1 MIDYSSVSQIK
12 EILELFR
19 LGMQKKFGQNF
30 LISDRFRNAVFEQL
44 DIEAVS
50 SAWEIGP
57 GLGSLTALFPE
68 DKNLVLFEI
77 DYGFIRFLEM
87 EFPQRR
93 IVAGD
98 FIKTFPAFCRENPVP
113 DLIYGNL
120 PYCAAAAMI
129 GALIE
134 KETLPSRMVFTVQK
148 EVAQRMKA
156 RPGSKDYSSFSLL
169 CALDYK
175 VEIPFQIPADAFFP
189 QPEVV
194 SAVVVMTRRS
204 GTETVNRDLYLT
216 LAKEM
221 FKSRRKTLR
230 NNLNALK
237 GRFPLERLEAAF
249 CSAGVELNDR
259 GENVD
264 PETLCRV
271 VGFLSES

>member
-30 LISDRFRNAVFEQL
+30 LISDRFRNAVFEQM
-44 DIEAVS
+44 DIESVS

-113 DLIYGNL
+113 G
-120 PYCAAAAMI
+120 
-129 GALIE
+129 G
-134 KETLPSRMVFTVQK
+134 RRG
-148 EVAQRMKA
+148 VA
-156 RPGSKDYSSFSLL
+156 
-169 CALDYK
+169 
-175 VEIPFQIPADAFFP
+175 PAFLF
-189 QPEVV
+189 
-194 SAVVVMTRRS
+194 
-204 GTETVNRDLYLT
+204 G
-216 LAKEM
+216 
-221 FKSRRKTLR
+221 
-230 NNLNALK
+230 
-237 GRFPLERLEAAF
+237 AF
-249 CSAGVELNDR
+249 CYPPNPTPTAALFFRSLR
-259 GENVD
+259 WF
-264 PETLCRV
+264 PPL
-271 VGFLSES
+271 L

>member
-1 MIDYSSVSQIK
+1 MIDYSSVGQIK

-19 LGMQKKFGQNF
+19 LSMQKKFGQNF
-30 LISDRFRNAVFEQL
+30 LVSDRFRKAVFGQL
-44 DIEAVS
+44 NAAAVS

-68 DKNLVLFEI
+68 EKNLVLFEI
-77 DYGFIRFLEM
+77 DYGFIRFLET
-87 EFPQRR
+87 EFPRRR

-98 FIKTFPAFCRENPVP
+98 FIRTFPAFLRKNPVP

-134 KETLPSRMVFTVQK
+134 KGTLPPRMVFTVQK

-156 RPGSKDYSSFSLL
+156 LPGSKDYSSFSLL
-169 CALDYK
+169 CALDYE
-175 VEIPFQIPADAFFP
+175 VTVPFQIPADAFFP

-194 SAVVVMTRRS
+194 SAVVVMTRRPE
-204 GTETVNRDLYLT
+204 TEAVNRGLYLT

-230 NNLNALK
+230 NNLAALQ
-237 GRFPLERLEAAF
+237 GRFPPERLEAAF
-249 CSAGVELNDR
+249 ASAGVSLGDR
-259 GENVD
+259 GENVGS
-264 PETLCRV
+264 ETLCRV
-271 VGFLSES
+271 VRFLSGP

>member
-1 MIDYSSVSQIK
+1 MIDYSSVGQIK

-19 LGMQKKFGQNF
+19 LSMQKKFGQNF
-30 LISDRFRNAVFEQL
+30 LVSDRFRKAVFGQL
-44 DIEAVS
+44 NAAAVS

-68 DKNLVLFEI
+68 EKNLVLFEI
-77 DYGFIRFLEM
+77 DYGFIRFLET
-87 EFPQRR
+87 EFPRRR

-98 FIKTFPAFCRENPVP
+98 FIRTFPAFLRENPVP

-134 KETLPSRMVFTVQK
+134 KGTLPPRMVFTVQK

-156 RPGSKDYSSFSLL
+156 LPGSKDYSSFSLL
-169 CALDYK
+169 CVLDYE
-175 VEIPFQIPADAFFP
+175 VTVPFQIPADAFFP

-194 SAVVVMTRRS
+194 SAVVVMTRRPE
-204 GTETVNRDLYLT
+204 TEAVNRGLYLT

-230 NNLNALK
+230 NNLAALQ
-237 GRFPLERLEAAF
+237 GRFPPERLEAAF
-249 CSAGVELNDR
+249 ASAGVSLGDR
-259 GENVD
+259 GENVGS
-264 PETLCRV
+264 ETLCRV
-271 VGFLSES
+271 VRFLSGP

>member
-30 LISDRFRNAVFEQL
+30 LISDRFRNAVFEQM
-44 DIEAVS
+44 DIESVS

-77 DYGFIRFLEM
+77 DYGFIRFLET
-87 EFPQRR
+87 EFPRRR

-129 GALIE
+129 GA
-134 KETLPSRMVFTVQK
+134 
-148 EVAQRMKA
+148 RMKA

-169 CALDYK
+169 CALDYN

-204 GTETVNRDLYLT
+204 GTETVNRDLYLM

-264 PETLCRV
+264 PEILCRV